1 MVAMQGKSSARAGSA
16 DHAPM
21 NISENERL
29 LSLAGGAGLALYGL
43 LRRGGL
49 SGLTL
54 AALGGG
60 LLYRGLTGRC
70 AVYSALDIDTAHGQA
85 AEPHDFF
92 ERGIHIDQTITVNR
106 PAAELYR
113 FWRNFENLP
122 RFMRSVQ
129 SVTITDDTHSHWVL
143 RGPGGA
149 TLEWDAV
156 IINEQPDELIAWKTT
171 AEADVAHTGSVR
183 FVPGG
188 RGTQVK
194 VRMEYLPPA
203 GRVGDAISRLLS
215 RSPEGEVREDLR
227 RFKETME
234 SQPGEPET
242 TEGKSRSGRRSR
254 RRQGADAGPQGG
266 AADAVDVASKESF
279 PASDPPGWTSTN
291 A

>member
-1 MVAMQGKSSARAGSA
+1 MVAMQGRSSARAGSA
-16 DHAPM
+16 DHPRA

-29 LSLAGGAGLALYGL
+29 LSLAGGAGLTLYGL
-43 LRRGGL
+43 LRRRGL
-49 SGLTL
+49 GGLTL

-70 AVYSALDIDTAHGQA
+70 AVYSALDMNTAQS

-92 ERGIHIDQTITVNR
+92 ERGVHIDQSITVNR

-113 FWRNFENLP
+113 FWRNFQNLP
-122 RFMRSVQ
+122 RFMRSVR
-129 SVTITDDTHSHWVL
+129 SVSVADDTHSHWVL
-143 RGPGGA
+143 SGPGGA
-149 TLEWDAV
+149 TVEWDAV
-156 IINEQPDELIAWKTT
+156 IINEQEGELIAWKTT
-171 AEADVAHTGSVR
+171 ADADVAHTGSVR
-183 FVPGG
+183 FIPGG

-203 GRVGDAISRLLS
+203 GRVGDAMSRLLS

-234 SQPGEPET
+234 AQPGGPGTPED
-242 TEGKSRSGRRSR
+242 KARPGRRSR
-254 RRQGADAGPQGG
+254 RRQAADAGPQDG
-266 AADAVDVASKESF
+266 AADVVDVASKESF
-279 PASDPPGWTSTN
+279 PASDAPGWTSTC